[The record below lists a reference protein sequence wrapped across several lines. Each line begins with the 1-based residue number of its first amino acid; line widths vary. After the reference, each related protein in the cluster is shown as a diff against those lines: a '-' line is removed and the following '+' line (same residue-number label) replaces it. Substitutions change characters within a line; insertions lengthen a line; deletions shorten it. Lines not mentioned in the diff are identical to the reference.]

1 MRTAT
6 LGRSRIGKL
15 GYGLVVVGNRVLP
28 PDNDYVITVVGI
40 IPDFY
45 LKSQRSHPLEPFHD
59 LSWRDPEISANDVE
73 TDVNVVGEL
82 SPATFSEQVL
92 PVGALPSSC
101 VRGSA

>member
-1 MRTAT
+1 M
-6 LGRSRIGKL
+6 
-15 GYGLVVVGNRVLP
+15 VGNRVLP

-40 IPDFY
+40 IPDFC

-82 SPATFSEQVL
+82 SPATFSEQVRYQL
-92 PVGALPSSC
+92 ALSRRHAC
-101 VRGSA
+101 EGLHE